1 MKIRLARLFHSP
13 PPPVDKAIWQA
24 LLADRRAID
33 EDTVGFLQFA
43 LANASR
49 SQAMQ
54 LQDLWVLH
62 ELGEARNGFFVEFGA
77 ADGITLSN
85 TLLLERD
92 YGWRGILAE
101 PHPDYGAPLHA
112 NRPEA
117 TISTQCVWSRTGERI
132 AFAQTRNPLFSTVV
146 SVASS
151 DLDRKKRMKSRRV
164 EVETISLN
172 DLLVSGRAPET
183 IDFMSIDVEGAE
195 MEILREFDFKR
206 WRVRLF
212 AVEHNHTPAEHELDR
227 LMKSAGYERRFPSLS
242 LHDGWY
248 RAPAE

>member
-1 MKIRLARLFHSP
+1 MKLRLGHLFQQP
-13 PPPVDKAIWQA
+13 LLPVDKAIWRV
-24 LLADRRAID
+24 LLSDRTPMD
-33 EDTVGFLQFA
+33 GDTIRFLQFA

-62 ELGEARNGFFVEFGA
+62 ELGEARGGFFVEFGA
-77 ADGITLSN
+77 ADGIELSN
-85 TLLLERD
+85 TLLLERG

-101 PHPDYGAPLHA
+101 PHPNYGSALHA
-112 NRPEA
+112 NRPTA
-117 TISTQCVWSRTGERI
+117 AVSTKCVWSRTGERI

-172 DLLVSGRAPET
+172 DLLSSCAAPAT
-183 IDFMSIDVEGAE
+183 IDFMSVDVEGAE
-195 MEILREFDFKR
+195 LEILRAFDFDR

-212 AVEHNHTPAEHELDR
+212 AVEHNHTPAERDLDA
-227 LMKSAGYERRFPSLS
+227 LMNRNGYERRFPDLS

-248 RAPAE
+248 RAPTE